1 MADQGPSKVGGGQSL
16 ALATTTAAETST
28 PTSQTTCAIL
38 SQGEVSSRASAPSS
52 SSAAQGI
59 AMPVVENTA
68 VRRTILQVLRST
80 DEACKL
86 IVAELEQL
94 LETPGFEVLQNLG
107 LLFKIKSSL
116 QQISEIKPFWPHFL
130 EKAANAMQY
139 RAEKARQMD
148 LYGKAEASLKELE
161 AIEQEE
167 QRLRSQIEADRLH
180 RANLIL
186 ELQELERQT
195 SASEPVIDTLTSQAI
210 AVTH

>member
-1 MADQGPSKVGGGQSL
+1 MADQGPSKVGGQSL

-59 AMPVVENTA
+59 AMPVVENSA
-68 VRRTILQVLRST
+68 VFEEQSCKSSEVLMKPASRLVLFNKSLRSSPSG
-80 DEACKL
+80 L
-86 IVAELEQL
+86 IGSVSGESCQCHGPKDAR
-94 LETPGFEVLQNLG
+94 
-107 LLFKIKSSL
+107 
-116 QQISEIKPFWPHFL
+116 SEPPDLAVVVK
-130 EKAANAMQY
+130 QY

-148 LYGKAEASLKELE
+148 LYGKAEASLKERE
-161 AIEQEE
+161 AIEQEK

-180 RANLIL
+180 RAKLIL

-195 SASEPVIDTLTSQAI
+195 SASEPVIDALTSQTI